1 LDLQRYFSGWAT
13 PVQKLIDVIDPSTT
27 NRIEIHDID
36 PCHKLVNNRIALL
49 GDAAHSTTPD
59 IGQGGCMALK
69 DAVVM
74 GEVFRRRNQLSIP
87 SLLKEYEVS
96 RLDRV
101 TAQVLKA
108 HKRSEVTHGK
118 DMNRTLAW
126 YNELRHESGSR
137 IISGRLSDGHVW
149 SAWLVN
155 FRISASTLS
164 APPLAALIKWA
175 C

>member
-1 LDLQRYFSGWAT
+1 
-13 PVQKLIDVIDPSTT
+13 
-27 NRIEIHDID
+27 
-36 PCHKLVNNRIALL
+36 
-49 GDAAHSTTPD
+49 
-59 IGQGGCMALK
+59 MALE

-87 SLLKEYEVS
+87 ALLKDYEVR

-101 TAQVLKA
+101 WTLVLKA
-108 HKRSEVTHGK
+108 RKRSEVTHGK

-149 SAWLVN
+149 SAW
-155 FRISASTLS
+155 
-164 APPLAALIKWA
+164 
-175 C
+175 